1 MKLRTIKEDEFM
13 KSPNFAA
20 IIAIVAEM
28 ARCLNKNIAKV
39 HVGPLDSKLTGVG
52 GVDLAKLIAANSR
65 P

>member
-1 MKLRTIKEDEFM
+1 MKPRKINKNEFI

-39 HVGPLDSKLTGVG
+39 HVGPLDSQLTGVK
-52 GVDLAKLIAANSR
+52 GVELAKLIAVNARS
-65 P
+65 